1 MDWSTTADIATA
13 VGTVVALVGVVAS
26 MVFTLRSERLTRDG
40 QQLERAQAEATAAR
54 SEAAAALTEE
64 YTRRVVD
71 ALETMATVQST
82 GGAST
87 STPGAGPVQRRVT
100 WRMAHHGGDRY
111 IVENTGD
118 KRALNV
124 KLSADESLMFEP
136 DDSRDLE
143 PGEAMT
149 FLAVLTFGTRDST
162 VTVEWTD
169 EDTGLI
175 KSWRY
180 PLPGRPPR

>member
-1 MDWSTTADIATA
+1 MNWSTTADIATA

-26 MVFTLRSERLTRDG
+26 MVFTLRSERLTREG
-40 QQLERAQAEATAAR
+40 QQLERSQAEATAAR

-82 GGAST
+82 GGAS
-87 STPGAGPVQRRVT
+87 AAQAPVPRRVK
-100 WRMAHHGGDRY
+100 WRMAHHAGDRY

-118 KRALNV
+118 KRALSV
-124 KLSADESLMFEP
+124 KLSADESLMFDP
-136 DDSRDLE
+136 DDPRDLD

-169 EDTGLI
+169 EDTGLT

-180 PLPGRPPR
+180 PLPSRPPR